1 MKDMLFQWH
10 LPIKVSDFGNNIERQ
25 RKCQSQKLLALSL
38 TFFIVPKLLPISADI
53 CPQEHQFKMRHI
65 KSRLGRK
72 DQDFRRRGSPPVSGL
87 FLLKIPKICM
97 NFMGEGFMGEGVRP
111 PCGPWMRQRN

>member
-1 MKDMLFQWH
+1 MAFA
-10 LPIKVSDFGNNIERQ
+10 NIERQ

-53 CPQEHQFKMRHI
+53 FPHEHQFKIGHST
-65 KSRLGRK
+65 SRLGQK
-72 DQDFRRRGSPPVSGL
+72 DQDFRRRGRPPVSGL

-97 NFMGEGFMGEGVRP
+97 NLI
-111 PCGPWMRQRN
+111 